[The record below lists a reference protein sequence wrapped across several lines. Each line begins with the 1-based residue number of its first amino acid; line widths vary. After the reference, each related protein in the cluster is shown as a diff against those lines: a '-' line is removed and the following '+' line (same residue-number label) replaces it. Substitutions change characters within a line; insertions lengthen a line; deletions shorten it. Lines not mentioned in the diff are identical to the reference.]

1 MGDAPRLLARLQAQQ
16 GRPEAATFRQLHS
29 GIAQLLALR
38 RLVATL
44 APGAAAAAA
53 AAASQADDNSDGE
66 ATGIGSKHSLGSGL
80 FVGGWADGSADWL
93 GDRPTAWGSA
103 RAGLLGADGGQARDG
118 RGRGGRPRS
127 GHATAWDRLPIAKKV
142 LESITSEL
150 EACECRLSAP
160 PPQPS
165 HCLHA
170 ATLRHGMDG
179 RQDWCL
185 TPADTPARFWTLHL
199 MPCTQPQCPRTPNL
213 VLPAPPPSHLEAWA
227 CCATS

>member
-160 PPQPS
+160 PPPAKPLPARSNPAPWYGWQAGLVPDPCRYAS
-165 HCLHA
+165 ALLDAASYALHA
-170 ATLRHGMDG
+170 
-179 RQDWCL
+179 
-185 TPADTPARFWTLHL
+185 TP
-199 MPCTQPQCPRTPNL
+199 MPPHT
-213 VLPAPPPSHLEAWA
+213 
-227 CCATS
+227 